1 VVART
6 IGAGRRSRLL
16 LVLGILVLVG
26 ALASGA
32 AARQGSG
39 KKVLR
44 LGVSSIGDSISN
56 PYANNSTDGTLLGI
70 AYESLFHDNPDG
82 SLTAD
87 LATKWHFIGGHK
99 IFEFTLRSD
108 ARFSDGTPVTAA
120 AVAQSLAYYAK
131 ANNSFSALLG
141 PKPKFKAISKW
152 TVRCTF
158 TVPQPDL
165 LREFSEGIVNWG
177 FVASP
182 KAIANPKLFDKA
194 TYGAGPYMLD
204 YSQTV
209 PNDHYTF
216 KPNPYYFNKSAVKF
230 SGVLVK
236 VIADSSSLEQALQA
250 GQLDIINTYDATTAP
265 AAASAG
271 LQVVYSP
278 FAVWFAQLNAK
289 ESKPLAD
296 LRVRQAMNYALDRKA
311 IANAVY
317 GKYGTGTSQMAIM
330 PPSDDPG
337 MENYYKY
344 NPAKA
349 KQLLAAAG
357 YPNGFD
363 FQIDCLQQYEQV
375 IEPVAHF
382 LDAVGIKTKINAF
395 STGAAYVNQIFTF
408 KDDSWVI
415 AGDVGAPTTIEY
427 GTFLA
432 PGNAFVQPEPTDAK
446 VNKLYFQ
453 GLKSS
458 TPSKYWKKMWG
469 LVVTDAYMLP
479 ISTFSDFYIASKSV
493 TGIKMSQARPYAFL
507 PEWSFK

>member
-1 VVART
+1 M
-6 IGAGRRSRLL
+6 
-16 LVLGILVLVG
+16 LVLVG
-26 ALASGA
+26 GLASGA
-32 AARQGSG
+32 AARQNAPS
-39 KKVLR
+39 KVLR
-44 LGVSSIGDSISN
+44 LGVAGSIGDSITN
-56 PYANNSTDGTLLGI
+56 PALENSTDGTLMSI
-70 AYESLFHDNPDG
+70 AYAPLFHDNPNG
-82 SLTAD
+82 SITAG
-87 LATKWHFIGGHK
+87 LATKGHFIGGHK
-99 IFEFTLRSD
+99 IFEFTLRKGV
-108 ARFSDGTPVTAA
+108 RFSDGTPVTAA
-120 AVAQSLAYYAK
+120 AVAGWLAYYAK
-131 ANNSFSALLG
+131 ANNAFSALLG
-141 PKPKFKAISKW
+141 PKPKFKAVSKSA
-152 TVRCTF
+152 VRCTF

-165 LREFSEGIVNWG
+165 ERIFSEGIVNWG

-182 KAIANPKLFDKA
+182 KAVANPKLFDKA
-194 TYGAGPYMLD
+194 TYGAGPYMLN

-216 KPNPYYFNKSAVKF
+216 VPNPYYYDKSAIKF
-230 SGVLVK
+230 KQVLVK
-236 VIADSSSLEQALQA
+236 VIADDSSLEQALQA
-250 GQLDIINTYDATTAP
+250 GQLDVINTLTSTTAN
-265 AAASAG
+265 AAESAG
-271 LQVVYSP
+271 LQVVSAP
-278 FAVWFAQLNAK
+278 FAVWFTQLNPKA
-289 ESKPLAD
+289 SKPLGD

-330 PPSDDPG
+330 PDADPG

-363 FQIDCLQQYEQV
+363 LTIDCLQQYEQV

-395 STGAAYVNQIFTF
+395 ATGAAYVNQIFTF
-408 KDDSWVI
+408 KDDAWVI

-432 PGNAFVQPEPTDAK
+432 PGNAFVAAEPTDPK
-446 VNKLYFQ
+446 VNKLYFA

-458 TPSKYWKKMWG
+458 NPEKYWKKMWA
-469 LVVTDAYMLP
+469 LVVTDAYFLP
-479 ISTFSDFYIASKSV
+479 ITTFSDLYMASKSV
-493 TGIKMSQARPYAFL
+493 TGIKMSQARPYSYP